1 MVEGRSKQVFETW
14 LAGRPQALAG
24 PDRPRHR
31 HRRRRRAATRS
42 QRAVLDRTRHSTV
55 AAALRY
61 QYVMNGR
68 DATIAEALDRLLRAQ
83 SGTDVAR
90 DEDEPPDERKR
101 HAG

>member
-1 MVEGRSKQVFETW
+1 VWAPAVTAAGVPELRFHDLRHTAGT
-14 LAGRPQALAG
+14 LATAAG
-24 PDRPRHR
+24 ASLREVMAR
-31 HRRRRRAATRS
+31 
-42 QRAVLDRTRHSTV
+42 LGHSTV

-61 QYVMNGR
+61 QHVMNGR

-90 DEDEPPDERKR
+90 DDDEPPDEKKR